1 MILKEKKQN
10 KKVISRINRVVG
22 QISGVRKM
30 IESDRSYE
38 DVIIQIAAIRAALG
52 QLSVV
57 ILQNHMGESI
67 PKAIKNGKSEELIDS
82 FNKVM
87 KQMLK

>member
-1 MILKEKKQN
+1 MKLRDERK

-30 IESDRSYE
+30 IESDRNYE
-38 DVIIQIAAIRAALG
+38 DVIIQIAAIRSALG

-57 ILQNHMGESI
+57 ILQNHMGEGI
-67 PKAIKNGKSEELIDS
+67 PKAIKSGKSEELIDS

-87 KQMLK
+87 KQLLK